1 MWRAVNLLRRHYAAV
16 LALVALVAAAG
27 GTSYAA
33 GVLVPRA
40 SVGATQL
47 KRGAVTAAKLRAG
60 AVTSAAV
67 KDGTLLGRDFKAG
80 ELGSRPGPAGPQGA
94 QGPAG
99 PVGPVGDSGA
109 QGPIGPAGAQGP
121 VGDPGPQGLQGPLG
135 ARAISGYEIV
145 SVDSIPLD
153 ATVVEYSVPC
163 PPGKVVLGGGALASS
178 KSVHFMASSPGVDPA
193 TGRLGWVAVAAASAA
208 NVNVFLGASVICGVV
223 S

>member
-1 MWRAVNLLRRHYAAV
+1 MRRATNLLRRHCAAV

-40 SVGATQL
+40 SVGTVQL
-47 KRGAVTAAKLRAG
+47 KAGAVTASKLRAG

-67 KDGTLLGRDFKAG
+67 KNGTLLGRDFAAG
-80 ELGSRPGPAGPQGA
+80 QLGSQPGPAGAQGA

-99 PVGPVGDSGA
+99 PVGPLGDGGA
-109 QGPIGPAGAQGP
+109 RGPIGSAGSQGP
-121 VGDPGPQGLQGPLG
+121 VGDPGPQGSQGPVG

-153 ATVVEYSVPC
+153 ARVVEYSVPC
-163 PPGKVVLGGGALASS
+163 PPGKVVLGGGAFASS
-178 KSVHFMASSPGVDPA
+178 RLVHFQASQPGVDIG
-193 TGRLGWVAVAAASAA
+193 TGRPGWVAVAAASAA
-208 NVNVFLGASVICGVV
+208 NPNVFLAASVICGVV